1 MKAGIRFVYSS
12 PYNYRRTKRLAS
24 KMGLETDWNCA
35 ISLREDSTSK
45 RQRRKRAGL
54 FKDDRHE
61 CDDEDSDDEDE
72 HFGEGVFSDSAVR
85 RKLINQVWGWLCLCL
100 GLGLGLGLGGL

>member
-35 ISLREDSTSK
+35 ISLRDDTAVGK
-45 RQRRKRAGL
+45 PHRRARERRSADNTAQAGQ
-54 FKDDRHE
+54 
-61 CDDEDSDDEDE
+61 
-72 HFGEGVFSDSAVR
+72 GVGGADMDACTCGCSLDYCQSYCWR
-85 RKLINQVWGWLCLCL
+85 CWG
-100 GLGLGLGLGGL
+100 G